1 MDTRG
6 KSNAEFRNEVNEVLL
21 RHEPSFDQV
30 NATLQ
35 VVLTELQALR
45 TTHNLSSNSLKI
57 NPFANEESSRQQPTH
72 SQPANHHQHHNLKL
86 SFPKFGGDDP
96 IGLTYKAEQYF
107 KFQNIVP
114 NQQVQLA
121 RGHCFTVA

>member
-30 NATLQ
+30 NTILQ
-35 VVLTELQALR
+35 VVLTKLQALR

-72 SQPANHHQHHNLKL
+72 SQPANYHQHHNLKL
-86 SFPKFGGDDP
+86 SFPKFGRDDP
-96 IGLTYKAEQYF
+96 IGLIYKAEQYF
-107 KFQNIVP
+107 EFQNIVP
-114 NQQVQLA
+114 NQ
-121 RGHCFTVA
+121 